1 VRSDPTRL
9 LLRRIG
15 PLGLVLVFL
24 SPPGLQAQSLPA
36 TGGFVE
42 PANSPA
48 FRAPLTAAEA
58 GAILPTRGVFTFPSP
73 YGTTGFR
80 LTNGDDCGG
89 QDCVKPV
96 GYSYWNNINNHA
108 GSDTMLVFLGLDRN
122 KGGTGPTLFSV
133 DKRTGE
139 TRNAGPLFPS
149 TSSYSYHSGEGWYF
163 SYTRPYSLYMHSG
176 RRLLRYDV
184 QTRTFQTVFDVT
196 AQFGT
201 NRYVWQAHS
210 SADDRVHS
218 ATLRDS
224 TTYAYLGCIAFR
236 EDLQQFYFAPRIGN
250 YDECQID
257 RSGRWLVIKEN
268 VDARNGE
275 DNRII
280 DLETLTERV
289 LLDENGAAG
298 HSDLGFGYMV
308 SADNWNPKPGAARTW
323 RFDLDVQGGEPVAS
337 VPGQGTLVYH
347 LTSWAAAVGHFAHGN
362 ARAGVPLEDQLVCS
376 SSASRQLVPRVNEI
390 VCYRLDGSR
399 DTLVVAPNLTNLDA
413 TGGGTDD
420 YNQLPKGNIDPTGQY
435 FIWTTNAGS
444 GRLDAYVVRVPGQ
457 LLFPEPPP
465 PPPPPVD
472 CAGTWS
478 AWAPTSEWS
487 ACVNGTQTRTESRT
501 FTITT
506 PPANGGAACPAS
518 PETRTVSKACVVQPP
533 PPPPPAAWEPVRWL
547 EPVNVTVTGSS
558 LQKTSGCNRCAD
570 AGAVSEQRIAAGNG
584 AVQFTATESS
594 TSRAIGLSTG
604 NTGAGPDE
612 IRFGI
617 RLQSGKAEIRESGL
631 ARGNVKFVTGDN
643 FEIRLENGVIRY
655 FKNGTVI
662 YTSTG
667 VPQYPLLVDTS
678 LSSMGATLGN
688 VMIKLGS

>member
-1 VRSDPTRL
+1 VRNHPVGYLRL
-9 LLRRIG
+9 IG
-15 PLGLVLVFL
+15 SLGVVMGLL
-24 SPPGLQAQSLPA
+24 SPGLHAQTLPA
-36 TGGFVE
+36 TGGFIE
-42 PANSPA
+42 PANSAA
-48 FRAPLTAAEA
+48 FRVPLTAAEA
-58 GAILPTRGVFTFPSP
+58 ASILPARGLFTFPSP
-73 YGTTGFR
+73 YGTMGFR
-80 LTNGDDCGG
+80 LTNPEDCGG

-122 KGGTGPTLFSV
+122 KGGTGPTLFSIN
-133 DKRTGE
+133 KHTGE
-139 TRNAGPLFPS
+139 TRNLGPLFAS
-149 TSSYSYHSGEGWYF
+149 TSSLSYNSGEGWYF
-163 SYTRPYSLYMHSG
+163 SYSRPYALYLHSG
-176 RRLLRYDV
+176 PRLRRYDV
-184 QTRTFQTVFDVT
+184 QTRTFETVFDVT
-196 AQFGT
+196 AQFGA

-224 TTYAYLGCIAFR
+224 STYAYLGCMAFR
-236 EDLQQFYFAPRIGN
+236 EDLQQFYFAPRIGA

-268 VDARNGE
+268 VDGRNGE
-275 DNRII
+275 DNRVV
-280 DLETLTERV
+280 DLETGVERV

-308 SADNWNPKPGAARTW
+308 SADNWNPRPGAVRTW
-323 RFDLDVQGGEPVAS
+323 RFDLDLQGGQPVS
-337 VPGQGTLVYH
+337 PVPGQGTLVYH
-347 LTSWAAAVGHFAHGN
+347 LTSWGASVGHFAHGN
-362 ARAGVPLEDQLVCS
+362 AHADVPLDDQMVCN

-390 VCYRLDGSR
+390 VCYRLNGTLDA
-399 DTLVVAPNLTNLDA
+399 LVVAPNMTNLDA

-420 YNQLPKGNIDPTGQY
+420 YNQLPKGNIDPTGEY
-435 FIWTTNAGS
+435 FIWTSNAGS
-444 GRLDAYVVRVPGQ
+444 GRLDAFITRVPKH
-457 LLFPEPPP
+457 LLYPAP

-478 AWAPTSEWS
+478 AWSPTSEWS

-518 PETRTVSKACVVQPP
+518 PETRTVSQPCVVQPP
-533 PPPPPAAWEPVRWL
+533 PPAWEPVLWVER
-547 EPVNVTVTGSS
+547 VNVTVTASS

-570 AGAVSEQRIAAGNG
+570 AGAVSEQRITSGNG
-584 AVQFTATESS
+584 AVQFVATESN

-604 NTGAGPDE
+604 NTGTGPDE

-617 RLQSGKAEIRESGL
+617 RLQSGRAEIRESGL
-631 ARGNVKFVTGDN
+631 SRGNVRFAAGDT
-643 FEIRLENGVIRY
+643 FEIRLENGAIRY
-655 FKNGTVI
+655 FRNGVAI

-678 LSSMGATLGN
+678 LASMGATIGD
-688 VMIKLGS
+688 VKVKLGL

>member
-1 VRSDPTRL
+1 VGSGSTRQL
-9 LLRRIG
+9 FRRIG
-15 PLGLVLVFL
+15 RVGLILGLL
-24 SPPGLQAQSLPA
+24 SPPSLHGQILPA

-42 PANSPA
+42 PAVSPA
-48 FRAPLTAAEA
+48 FRTPLTAAEA
-58 GAILPTRGVFTFPSP
+58 AAILPSRGVFTFPSP

-89 QDCVKPV
+89 LDCVKPV

-122 KGGTGPTLFSV
+122 RGGTGPTLFSV

-139 TRNAGPLFPS
+139 TRNAGPLFPA
-149 TSSYSYHSGEGWYF
+149 TSPYSYYSGEGFYF
-163 SYTRPYSLYMHSG
+163 SYTLPYALYMHSG
-176 RRLLRYDV
+176 TRLLRYDV
-184 QTRTFQTVFDVT
+184 QARSFQTVFDVT
-196 AQFGT
+196 AQFGA
-201 NRYVWQAHS
+201 NRLVWQAHS

-224 TTYAYLGCIAFR
+224 TTYASLGCVAFR
-236 EDLQQFYFAPRIGN
+236 EDLQQFYFAPRIGS

-280 DLETLTERV
+280 DLHTLTERV

-308 SADNWNPKPGAARTW
+308 SADNWNPQPGAARTW

-337 VPGQGTLVYH
+337 VPDQGTLVYH
-347 LTSWAAAVGHFAHGN
+347 LTSWAASVGHFAHGN

-376 SSASRQLVPRVNEI
+376 SSASRQVVPRVNEI
-390 VCYRLDGSR
+390 VCYRLDGSL
-399 DTLVVAPNLTNLDA
+399 DALVVAPNLTNLDA

-435 FIWTTNAGS
+435 FIWTTNSGS
-444 GRLDAYVVRVPGQ
+444 GRLDAYIVRVPSQ
-457 LLFPEPPP
+457 LLFPA
-465 PPPPPVD
+465 PPPV
-472 CAGTWS
+472 
-478 AWAPTSEWS
+478 P
-487 ACVNGTQTRTESRT
+487 V
-501 FTITT
+501 
-506 PPANGGAACPAS
+506 
-518 PETRTVSKACVVQPP
+518 
-533 PPPPPAAWEPVRWL
+533 WEPVRWI
-547 EPVNVTVTGSS
+547 ESMNVTVTGSS

-570 AGAVSEQRIAAGNG
+570 AGAVSEQRITTGNG
-584 AVQFTATESS
+584 AVQFTAMESN
-594 TSRAIGLSTG
+594 TARAIGLSTG
-604 NTGAGPDE
+604 NAGTGPDE
-612 IRFGI
+612 IRFSM
-617 RLQSGKAEIRESGL
+617 RLQSGRAEIRESGL
-631 ARGNVKFVTGDN
+631 SRGNVRFVPGDS
-643 FEIRLENGVIRY
+643 FEIGLENSVIRY
-655 FKNGTVI
+655 FKNGTLI
-662 YTSTG
+662 YTSTR

-678 LSSMGATLGN
+678 LSSMGATIGN